1 MCIHDSKGIHIMIKT
16 KLTALTLAG
25 LLAVATGSAF
35 AGSTGPTDPV
45 DSSTSGPRTSSQGPN
60 TDGTPKAGTSST
72 PGTKGM
78 GSSNGNGAS
87 GTGGGMTNGDGM
99 GGSGGGT
106 SGSGSAG
113 GSSGS
118 K

>member
-1 MCIHDSKGIHIMIKT
+1 MCIHVTIGIHIMIKT
-16 KLTALTLAG
+16 KMTALTLAG

-45 DSSTSGPRTSSQGPN
+45 DTTTGPRTSSQGPN

-78 GSSNGNGAS
+78 GSSNGNGAA
-87 GTGGGMTNGDGM
+87 GEGGGMSNGNGM
-99 GGSGGGT
+99 GGSGGGGT
-106 SGSGSAG
+106 SGGSG